1 MCDDDNI
8 YIFISLSLSL
18 SLIGRGD
25 GENLVKMSGQI
36 SQSAARV
43 WKFDDIVWGW
53 HFFCVFY
60 DEETTERMHA
70 ASSFIFQEQITL

>member
-43 WKFDDIVWGW
+43 
-53 HFFCVFY
+53 
-60 DEETTERMHA
+60 
-70 ASSFIFQEQITL
+70 